1 MKGYILTMEAFL
13 SLLVVTLLISSLPML
28 FGRQENDFDSFLLL
42 ADSFEVL
49 ERGYHDE
56 LAVWID
62 AGIAVPGFGLSNYFN
77 FLEQETGQRMFL
89 SFDGRSFPDY
99 GCDER
104 MSMRRLVVT
113 RTGAHNTVIFSL
125 CK

>member
-13 SLLVVTLLISSLPML
+13 SLLVVTLLITSLPIV

-42 ADSFEVL
+42 TDSFEVL
-49 ERGYHDE
+49 EKGHHDE

-62 AGIAVPGFGLSNYFN
+62 TGIVVPGFGLSNYFD
-77 FLEQETGQRMFL
+77 FLERETGQKMFL
-89 SFDGRSFPDY
+89 SFDDREFPEY
-99 GCDER
+99 GCTAG
-104 MSMRRLVVT
+104 MGVRRLVVT
-113 RTGAHNTVIFSL
+113 GTGAHNTIVFSL

>member
-13 SLLVVTLLISSLPML
+13 SLIVVTLLITSLPML

-56 LAVWID
+56 LAIWMD
-62 AGIAVPGFGLSNYFN
+62 TGIVVPGLGLSRYFD

-89 SFDGRSFPDY
+89 SFDGRKFPDY
-99 GCDER
+99 SCTAG
-104 MSMRRLVVT
+104 MNMRRLVVT

>member
-13 SLLVVTLLISSLPML
+13 SLMVVILLITSLPML
-28 FGRQENDFDSFLLL
+28 FGKQENDFDSFLLL

-56 LAVWID
+56 LAIWID
-62 AGIAVPGFGLSNYFN
+62 TGIAVSGLGLSNYFD
-77 FLEQETGQRMFL
+77 FLEQETGQKMFL
-89 SFDGRSFPDY
+89 SFDGREFPDY
-99 GCDER
+99 GCDAG

-113 RTGAHNTVIFSL
+113 NTGAHNKVIFSL

>member
-13 SLLVVTLLISSLPML
+13 SLVVVALLITSLPML
-28 FGRQENDFDSFLLL
+28 LDKQENDFDSFLLL
-42 ADSFEVL
+42 TDSFEVL
-49 ERGYHDE
+49 EKGYHDE
-56 LAVWID
+56 LAIWMD
-62 AGIAVPGFGLSNYFN
+62 TGIVVPELGLSKYFN
-77 FLEQETGQRMFL
+77 FIEEETGQRTFL
-89 SFDGRSFPDY
+89 SFDGRRFPDY

-113 RTGAHNTVIFSL
+113 GTGAHNTVIFSL